1 MVRND
6 VGALVLLLLI
16 SVMVISERY
25 LLDRTMA
32 ANFFPARF
40 CTETRERS
48 SLQNKRRCRVGYL
61 LSESK
66 EKRIP
71 FHTFKKEYRNS
82 SIDLVKV
89 DVNRSVADQ
98 GPFDVFIHDFT
109 DIVRE
114 AEEGDTKAEM
124 FVAELSEYVSRHPDM
139 VVMNPVASWRLLH
152 DRLGAQGVAAEVVKL
167 LNDPDVIVPNRVY
180 LEKSGVKNMMKNLK
194 MAGVTFPF
202 VCKSSSLQLAEHHK
216 MTLVYGRRG
225 LEGLDLP
232 CAAESFTNHSG
243 ILHKIYV
250 IGDTNFVYARP
261 SLKNFAMSEDLPSV
275 QFSTSEVAKSDSV
288 SPLNAGKRGEPT
300 SETSPVSDEKVSRIS
315 DTMRHVLGSS
325 LFGIDVIVQD
335 GTGNHVIID
344 INDFPGY
351 HEVGTREFQTALLQL
366 LRTGPCSCIG
376 S

>member
-89 DVNRSVADQ
+89 DVNRSVAAQ

-124 FVAELSEYVSRHPDM
+124 FVAELSEYVSRHPNM

-202 VCKSSSLQLAEHHK
+202 VCKSSSLLLAEHHK

-225 LEGLDLP
+225 LESLDLP

-250 IGDTNFVYARP
+250 IGDTHFVYARP
-261 SLKNFAMSEDLPSV
+261 SLKNFAMSDDLPNV
-275 QFSTSEVAKSDSV
+275 QFSTSDVAKSDSV

-300 SETSPVSDEKVSRIS
+300 SQTSPVSDEKISRIS
-315 DTMRHVLGSS
+315 DRMRHVLGSS
-325 LFGIDVIVQD
+325 LIGIDVIVQD

-344 INDFPGY
+344 VNDFPGY

>member
-1 MVRND
+1 M
-6 VGALVLLLLI
+6 
-16 SVMVISERY
+16 
-25 LLDRTMA
+25 
-32 ANFFPARF
+32 
-40 CTETRERS
+40 
-48 SLQNKRRCRVGYL
+48 
-61 LSESK
+61 
-66 EKRIP
+66 
-71 FHTFKKEYRNS
+71 S
-82 SIDLVKV
+82 SILQV
-89 DVNRSVADQ
+89 DVNRSVAAQ

-124 FVAELSEYVSRHPDM
+124 FVAELSEYVSRHPNM

-202 VCKSSSLQLAEHHK
+202 VCKSSSLLLAEHHK

-225 LEGLDLP
+225 LESLDLP

-250 IGDTNFVYARP
+250 IGDTHFVYARP
-261 SLKNFAMSEDLPSV
+261 SLKNFAMSDDLPNV
-275 QFSTSEVAKSDSV
+275 QFSTSDVAKSDSV

-300 SETSPVSDEKVSRIS
+300 SQTSPVSDEKISRIS
-315 DTMRHVLGSS
+315 DRMRHVLGSS
-325 LFGIDVIVQD
+325 LIGIDVIVQD

-344 INDFPGY
+344 VNDFPGY